1 MLWLVL
7 VILDLLAQ
15 SSQSIQVEKGVFTHL
30 TIKIDEFV
38 TQPSSCDAFLEDI
51 EVIILPR
58 VVSSVV
64 FL

>member
-7 VILDLLAQ
+7 VILVFLAE
-15 SSQSIQVEKGVFTHL
+15 SSQSIQVEKGIFSHL

-51 EVIILPR
+51 EVNSTIPLK
-58 VVSSVV
+58 SC
-64 FL
+64 